1 MTAAQLT
8 QSLQTE
14 ARRLGFEMMGVCPA
28 VTPTGFHQFSQ
39 WLDAGYAGEMSYL
52 TDRKSAYEHP
62 QHVMSGVTSLL
73 LLGMNYQTTHPQP
86 VPPGMGRIARYAW
99 GRDDYHELIHERLK
113 QLKKFAVSLDAN
125 MKVRGVVD
133 TAPLLER
140 EFAQLA
146 GIGWRA
152 KNTMLINREH
162 GSWFF
167 LAALLLNVSLDYD
180 QPFEND
186 HCGTCRACLD
196 ACPTQAFPQPGVLD
210 STKCI
215 SYLTIEH
222 RTAIPIEFRK
232 AIGDWILG
240 CDICQE
246 VCPWN
251 NKATI
256 SSEPAFAPLDG
267 QNPINL
273 RELFSYDDEMFR
285 ARFRKTPLWRPKR
298 RGILRNAAI
307 VLGNQPEN
315 ENLRPLERG
324 LHDQEVLVRG
334 ASAWALGRHSSNQAK
349 PLLSAR
355 LQVESDPD
363 VRCEIDGALND
374 LATQ

>member
-8 QSLQTE
+8 QSLQAE

-28 VTPTGFHQFSQ
+28 VTPTGFHQFVQ
-39 WLDAGYAGEMSYL
+39 WLDAGYAGEMHYL
-52 TDRKSAYEHP
+52 ADRKSAYEHP
-62 QHVMSGVTSLL
+62 QHVMSEVTSLM
-73 LLGMNYQTTHPQP
+73 LLGMNYQTTQPQP
-86 VPPGMGRIARYAW
+86 VQRGTGRIARYAW
-99 GRDDYHELIHERLK
+99 GRNDYHDLIHERLK
-113 QLKKFAVSLDAN
+113 LLKRFALSLDAD
-125 MKVRGVVD
+125 MQVRGVVD

-146 GIGWRA
+146 GIGWPA

-167 LAALLLNVSLDYD
+167 LSALLLNVNLEYD
-180 QPFEND
+180 QPFETD
-186 HCGTCRACLD
+186 HCGSCRACLE
-196 ACPTQAFPQPGVLD
+196 ACPTHAFPQPGVLD
-210 STKCI
+210 ATKCI

-222 RTAIPIEFRK
+222 RTAIPVEYRE

-251 NKATI
+251 NKASI
-256 SSEPAFAPLDG
+256 SSEPAFAPLEG

-273 RELFSYDDEMFR
+273 RELFSCDDEMFR

-307 VLGNQPEN
+307 VLGNQPDIEN
-315 ENLRPLERG
+315 IRPLELG
-324 LHDQEVLVRG
+324 LHDQEALVRG
-334 ASAWALGRHSSNQAK
+334 ASAWALGRHSASRAM
-349 PLLSAR
+349 PILSAR
-355 LQVESDPD
+355 IKIESDPE
-363 VRCEIDGALND
+363 VCSEIEYALGILD
-374 LATQ
+374 PG